1 MKIKI
6 LNEAVKTNVY
16 KAECVLATNRDVNL
30 TDVLNNIRA
39 LEGITIVNM
48 VGKSRFVSKQ
58 KELIQV
64 EMKFL
69 PSKPAVLDYL
79 RELESAIRAYPEIYS
94 FRVVKI
100 IDFEKETIR
109 AREKK
114 KRITKIRKTQV
125 SGEKVP
131 VAGRAYSSSEPEQK
145 EFF

>member
-39 LEGITIVNM
+39 LQGITIVNM

-58 KELIQV
+58 KELVQV

-69 PSKPAVLDYL
+69 DRTKWRMAVQ
-79 RELESAIRAYPEIYS
+79 
-94 FRVVKI
+94 
-100 IDFEKETIR
+100 
-109 AREKK
+109 
-114 KRITKIRKTQV
+114 RKTFPPGAIVGQYFLSIIIFPYQSQQV
-125 SGEKVP
+125 
-131 VAGRAYSSSEPEQK
+131 
-145 EFF
+145 FFFF